1 MVADNNKNDKVR
13 QLYKENGR
21 DQIYPVVIKDSLS
34 DENGKYGDDAFGTW
48 FRTTDME
55 TKSLSVCGDADFYNE
70 STSKPNFKYIQVK
83 DSSMLINMPLTVGGV
98 KDSDGKWGVDALNV
112 KTKNVSIECNEAI
125 AIDSS
130 ELTVKAKGM
139 SAKITIDS
147 SVFEIFSADVN
158 NNNNKNIQLLIGG
171 EKTSL
176 TQFVSDKFTFTNTSA
191 GDYLTIDDSSGF
203 TFNKQIT
210 MTQGLTVYCETDRN
224 FTIQAKEGAAG
235 PTINIT
241 GADDMT
247 GELNIS
253 KMTVNLDASTNVTV
267 NGVGTFGSLIT
278 GYNNTTYIDSDNKW
292 SSNRLLF
299 TNNNYALDT
308 TGGGSHY
315 GIVSTGRR
323 IVALDSSNQIT
334 PLVLNYPLSDVHS
347 SVQMYDASIANDA
360 SITNK
365 LTVNGN
371 LVLSVLSNI
380 ATVKGEV
387 GLTLTTGNSIGD
399 ISINPG
405 NSKNNIKLQIEGK
418 DKLTVS
424 DSSVMVGATYLC
436 IGESGGQT
444 RLLSSNTG
452 GQLYSETSMT
462 TIAKEGS
469 IGFILYDNTKEFQFD
484 YYIGGSHNYKLVID
498 SSVSTFTNEVKAKV
512 NEANDVYLDVP
523 IGTIVM
529 WSSKTCPTHWIAC
542 DGSYISRTTYSKLY
556 SVIGD
561 AFSLSSDTDITKFRL
576 PDLRGRFPI
585 GVGSYSESNTNG
597 DTSYSY
603 NIGNS
608 GGEAKHVLTVSE
620 MPMHNHNS
628 SSSTTT
634 GNITTTSNG
643 SHSHGIP
650 TGNSTTSTASS
661 AQKGDNSNYGSFNCN
676 SAGSHT
682 HSVKLYARGSGADH
696 ENRPPFIA
704 LYFIIKYE

>member
-13 QLYKENGR
+13 QLYKENGQ

-55 TKSLSVCGDADFYNE
+55 TKSLSVCEDADFYNE

-83 DSSMLINMPLTVGGV
+83 DNSMLINMPLTVGGV
-98 KDSDGKWGVDALNV
+98 KDSDGRWSVDALNV

-147 SVFEIFSADVN
+147 SVFEIFSAGTDAK
-158 NNNNKNIQLLIGG
+158 KNIQLLIGG
-171 EKTSL
+171 EETSL
-176 TQFVSDKFTFTNTSA
+176 TQFVSNKFTFTDINGA
-191 GDYLTIDDSSGF
+191 DYLTIDDSSGF

-210 MTQGLTVYCETDRN
+210 MTQGLTVRCGTN
-224 FTIQAKEGAAG
+224 SAFTIQVNEG
-235 PTINIT
+235 T
-241 GADDMT
+241 GM
-247 GELNIS
+247 LNIS

-387 GLTLTTGNSIGD
+387 GLTLTTGNSNGD

-462 TIAKEGS
+462 TIAKNGS
-469 IGFILYDNTKEFQFD
+469 IGFILYDDTEEFQFD

-498 SSVSTFTNEVKAKV
+498 SCVSTFTNEVKAKV
-512 NEANDVYLDVP
+512 NEVNNVYLDVP

-556 SVIGD
+556 SVIRD
-561 AFSLSSDTDITKFRL
+561 AFSLSSDTDTTKFRL
-576 PDLRGRFPI
+576 PDLCGRFPI

-597 DTSYSY
+597 ETSYSY

-682 HSVKLYARGSGADH
+682 HSVKLYARGSGAVH

>member
-1 MVADNNKNDKVR
+1 MVADNNKNDEVR

-34 DENGKYGDDAFGTW
+34 DGNGKYGDDAFGTW

-55 TKSLSVCGDADFYNE
+55 TKSLSVCEDADFYNE

-98 KDSDGKWGVDALNV
+98 KDSDGKWSVDALNV

-130 ELTVKAKGM
+130 KLTVKAKGM

-147 SVFEIFSADVN
+147 SVFEIFSAGTDAK
-158 NNNNKNIQLLIGG
+158 KNIQLLIGG

-176 TQFVSDKFTFTNTSA
+176 TQFVSDKFTFTDTNGA
-191 GDYLTIDDSSGF
+191 NYLTIDDSSGF

-224 FTIQAKEGAAG
+224 FTIQAKNGAAG
-235 PTINIT
+235 LTINIT
-241 GADDMT
+241 EADDMT
-247 GELNIS
+247 GMLNIS

-436 IGESGGQT
+436 IGASGDQT
-444 RLLSSNTG
+444 RLSSNTG

-462 TIAKEGS
+462 TIAKNGS
-469 IGFILYDNTKEFQFD
+469 IGFILYDDTEEFQFD
-484 YYIGGSHNYKLVID
+484 YYIGGTHNYKLVID

-512 NEANDVYLDVP
+512 NGVNNVYLDVP

-561 AFSLSSDTDITKFRL
+561 AFSLSSDTDTTKFRL
-576 PDLRGRFPI
+576 PDLCGRFPI
-585 GVGSYSESNTNG
+585 GVGSYSERNTSG
-597 DTSYSY
+597 ETSYSY

-620 MPMHNHNS
+620 MPTHNHNS

-682 HSVKLYARGSGADH
+682 HSVRLYARGSGADH